1 MKHCRFCGALP
12 VYPTHIKKNKT
23 ITSCINSKCPI
34 FGVFMTVKQWE
45 SEPPKEE
52 EKGAP

>member
-12 VYPTHIKKNKT
+12 YYPTKIKKNKT
-23 ITSCINSKCPI
+23 ITSCPNSKCPI

-45 SEPPKEE
+45 SEPPIPKIRKEQ
-52 EKGAP
+52 